1 MPASDSFPSC
11 ASVLRSEAS
20 LSHSEQQDAL
30 QEVALDSSLN
40 YICKVSPIHPRARS
54 RSRPTHH
61 LIQGVPLGTIT
72 GALLAARMDATEAG
86 SLHARACP

>member
-1 MPASDSFPSC
+1 MPASDCFPSF
-11 ASVLRSEAS
+11 AFVLRSKAG
-20 LSHSEQQDAL
+20 LSQSEQQDAL

-40 YICKVSPIHPRARS
+40 YICKVSPTRPCARS
-54 RSRPTHH
+54 QSIPTQH

-86 SLHARACP
+86 SLHTRACP